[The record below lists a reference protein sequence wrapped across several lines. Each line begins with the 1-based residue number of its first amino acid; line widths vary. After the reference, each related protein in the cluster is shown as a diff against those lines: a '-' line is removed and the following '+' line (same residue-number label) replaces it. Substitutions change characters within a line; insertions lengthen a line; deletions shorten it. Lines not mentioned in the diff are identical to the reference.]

1 MALARMRTAQQVY
14 DEIHKED
21 PESSVSLWY
30 IRLVIK
36 QGKIP
41 VLKAGTKFLINY
53 DRFLEYLAGDLPKT
67 EQDPIKNYGVIRN
80 VSE

>member
-30 IRLVIK
+30 IRSVIK
-36 QGKIP
+36 QGKVP
-41 VLKAGTKFLINY
+41 VLKAGTKYPINY
-53 DRFLEYLAGDLPKT
+53 DRFCEYLVGDLP
-67 EQDPIKNYGVIRN
+67 EADLEAAQNFGVIRK

>member
-30 IRLVIK
+30 IRTVIK
-36 QGKIP
+36 QGKVP

-53 DRFLEYLAGDLPKT
+53 DRFLEYLAGDLPEV
-67 EQDPIKNYGVIRN
+67 EQDPIQDHGLIRK